1 MAVYRGSMAAAAEPK
16 WRAQQGAQ
24 QQEEQQ
30 RRTAVSRRR
39 RSSAALLL
47 QTQPKF
53 QIHLGAAIAA
63 CFIQIQIAN
72 F

>member
-47 QTQPKF
+47 QTQPSKF

-63 CFIQIQIAN
+63 CFIQIAN